1 LAFSAAIS
9 MLKDRRYRE
18 HQVLIKAPLNK
29 GAIEPFHA
37 QKPSHRTPNRNP
49 NQPTHKKQ
57 NPPTQPKHAFH
68 LKLLYTSV
76 DNSLLSVMAEVCS
89 TCGLPKDLCVC
100 GEIEKEQQR
109 IRIRLETR
117 KFGRSTTIIDG
128 MDDKNS
134 DLPSIAQKLKTYCA
148 CGGTSK
154 NGLIMLQGDHR
165 DRVREFLIK
174 MGYPEENI
182 ELQ

>member
-1 LAFSAAIS
+1 
-9 MLKDRRYRE
+9 MCYYD
-18 HQVLIKAPLNK
+18 
-29 GAIEPFHA
+29 
-37 QKPSHRTPNRNP
+37 
-49 NQPTHKKQ
+49 
-57 NPPTQPKHAFH
+57 

-76 DNSLLSVMAEVCS
+76 ANSLLSVMAEVCS

-134 DLPSIAQKLKTYCA
+134 NLSNVAQKLKTYCA

-165 DRVREFLIK
+165 DRVKEYLIK
-174 MGYPEENI
+174 IGYPQENI

>member
-1 LAFSAAIS
+1 LWGKTENSTHNKTLLTSF
-9 MLKDRRYRE
+9 
-18 HQVLIKAPLNK
+18 HQAYFCSILVIWIVA
-29 GAIEPFHA
+29 
-37 QKPSHRTPNRNP
+37 
-49 NQPTHKKQ
+49 
-57 NPPTQPKHAFH
+57 
-68 LKLLYTSV
+68 LKLLYISM
-76 DNSLLSVMAEVCS
+76 NMLCLSVMAEVCS

-117 KFGRSTTIIDG
+117 KFGRANTIVDG

-134 DLPSIAQKLKTYCA
+134 SLSDLAQKLKSFCA

-154 NGLIMLQGDHR
+154 NGQIMLQGDHR
-165 DRVREFLIK
+165 ERVREFLVK
-174 MGYPEENI
+174 MGYPADNI